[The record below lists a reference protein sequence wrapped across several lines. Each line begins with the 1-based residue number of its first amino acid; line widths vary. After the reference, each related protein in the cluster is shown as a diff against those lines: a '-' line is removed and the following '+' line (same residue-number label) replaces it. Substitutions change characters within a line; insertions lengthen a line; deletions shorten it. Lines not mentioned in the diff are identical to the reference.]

1 MISRYSRHGITW
13 VDLESPTKEEMEHT
27 VEEFGL
33 GRIVGE
39 EMVENTIRSK
49 VDLYEDF
56 MYLVLHFPLIH
67 KGSKEDKEQ
76 EVDFIVGKK
85 FLITVRY
92 ESVEPIKKFA
102 KIFETDALTENP
114 KNHIDHGGFIFMQLM
129 KEFYRKLLQEL
140 ESMTESIRNIEHQ
153 IFSSE
158 EHSMVRR
165 MSFLSRKLL
174 DFKQAVRFH
183 DEVLRSYESS
193 SKRVFGEEY
202 GYYAELITSEYNKV
216 NSILE
221 SHRDALMEL
230 QRTNDSLLSSKSNQ
244 IMRRFT
250 VMAFI
255 MFTLTVLVGVFGMN
269 TKNFILIENMT
280 DFYKVLIGMGSVAF
294 IMFAFFKIK
303 RWL

>member
-1 MISRYSRHGITW
+1 MISRYSRHGIVW
-13 VDLESPTKEEMEHT
+13 VDLESPTKEEIEHT
-27 VEEFGL
+27 VEEFDL

-39 EMVENTIRSK
+39 EMVENTVRSK

-56 MYLVLHFPLIH
+56 MYLVLHFPMVH
-67 KGSKEDKEQ
+67 KGGKEDKEQ

-92 ESVEPIKKFA
+92 EDVDPIKKFA
-102 KIFETDALTENP
+102 KIFESDALSDSTE
-114 KNHIDHGGFIFMQLM
+114 NHIDHGGFIFMQLM
-129 KEFYRKLLQEL
+129 KEFYRKLLIEL
-140 ESMTESIRNIEHQ
+140 ETMTESIRNIEHQ

-183 DEVLRSYESS
+183 GEVLRSYESA

-216 NSILE
+216 NSILD
-221 SHRDALMEL
+221 SHRDAISEL
-230 QRTNDSLLSSKSNQ
+230 QRTNDSLLSSKSNE
-244 IMRRFT
+244 IMRHFT

-255 MFTLTVLVGVFGMN
+255 MFTLTVVVGIFGMN
-269 TKNFILIENMT
+269 TKEFILIKNMT
-280 DFYKVLIGMGSVAF
+280 DFYKVIFGMGAVAF
-294 IMFAFFKIK
+294 LMFAFFKIK
-303 RWL
+303 KWL